1 MRRIRGMRTRA
12 SMRGVLLCGAALIGS
27 AWPAAAQEAL
37 AVEEVVVTAQK
48 RAENIQDVPLSVS
61 AYGAEMIER
70 AGVQNL
76 QDLASR
82 VPNLN
87 IDSSN
92 NLRNTSVAIRGIG
105 SSGSNPGVEPS
116 VGVFLDG
123 VYQPSGGMVQG
134 ELLDIASVEVL
145 RGPQG
150 TLYGRNTPVGALN
163 ITTQAPRRD
172 LEAKLRWGVGGPSM
186 VYGSGYVTGPLGE
199 TVAGRLSFWGR
210 KRGGYDKNLRTGE
223 RVNDFA
229 GGGARAR
236 LLWQPDDTL
245 SVNFI
250 AAYNEFSQ
258 TCCVGEQIDPT
269 GPFGIATPGFLTALA
284 ATGYPFRNYDDHD
297 HVVDA
302 DDTGDDFVQQQ
313 DASVQVEKELPGG
326 HTLTSITAY
335 GHWTNKVSIS
345 SEALPADIY
354 RSPQRQENDVWSQEL
369 RLASPTGGRLEYLL
383 GLFGYA
389 QDLAF
394 QQIAVL
400 GPGANRV
407 FPATACGGV
416 SPCRVRAGD
425 GNVSEFA
432 QETRSW
438 AAFGTATFNV
448 TDRWSVTGGLRYSS
462 DEKDAFIHHYNLP
475 GVSPAF
481 ASTSRNNR
489 IGDVSRKEDKLT
501 WSANTKFDV
510 TDAVMVFA
518 TAATGFKSGGFNSRR
533 LNVGDPF
540 DFGPENSTTYEAGV
554 KSELFERRLVLNAT
568 VFQMTLEDFQES
580 VLNPVTG
587 TGFVVGNAG
596 EREVRG
602 LEVDFRARPASRLSV
617 DGGFA
622 YTDAEFTDRSAGPCA
637 VGQTPNG
644 TRPNTCNYNG
654 QRPAGSP
661 KWKGAVAAQYDQ
673 PLLDALEL
681 SLRAEVNYTG
691 EQYLNPT
698 LDAASLQE
706 AVTLVNLRATLGE
719 PDGKWAASAWVK
731 NLTDESYYAVV
742 VTQPIT
748 AYISGGGTAA
758 ARGFLGWYNAPRT
771 WGVDLTYRF

>member
-1 MRRIRGMRTRA
+1 MRAMWLG
-12 SMRGVLLCGAALIGS
+12 GAALAAM
-27 AWPAAAQEAL
+27 AWPAYAQDNPV
-37 AVEEVVVTAQK
+37 VEEVVVTAQK

-61 AYGAEMIER
+61 AYGADMIER

-76 QDLASR
+76 QDLATR

-87 IDSSN
+87 IDASN

-163 ITTQAPRRD
+163 ITTQAPRRNP
-172 LEAKLRWGVGGPSM
+172 EAKIRWGVGGPSM
-186 VYGSGYVTGPLGE
+186 IYGSGYVTGPL
-199 TVAGRLSFWGR
+199 TDTLAGRLSFWGR
-210 KRGGYDKNLRTGE
+210 KRGGYDRNLRTGE

-236 LLWQPDDTL
+236 LLWEPNDTL
-245 SVNFI
+245 TINLIGS
-250 AAYNEFSQ
+250 YNEFSQ
-258 TCCVGEQIDPT
+258 ECCVGEQIDPT
-269 GPFGIATPGFLTALA
+269 GPLGIATPGFLTALA

-313 DASVQVEKELPGG
+313 DASLQIEKTLPSG

-345 SEALPADIY
+345 SDALPADIY

-369 RLASPTGGRLEYLL
+369 RIASPSDRRFTYML

-389 QDLAF
+389 QDLMF
-394 QQIAVL
+394 QQISVL
-400 GPGANRV
+400 GLGANRV
-407 FPATACGGV
+407 FPATACAGV
-416 SPCRVRAGD
+416 TPCRVKAGD
-425 GNVSEFA
+425 GNISDFS

-448 TDRWSVTGGLRYSS
+448 TDRWSLTGGLRQSS
-462 DEKDAFIHHYNLP
+462 DKKDAFINHYNLP
-475 GVSPAF
+475 GVSAAF
-481 ASTSRNNR
+481 LSTSRNNL

-501 WSANTKFDV
+501 WSANTKYDL

-533 LNVGDPF
+533 LAVGDPF
-540 DFGPENSTTYEAGV
+540 AFGPENSTTYEAGV
-554 KSELFERRLVLNAT
+554 KSELLGRRLVLNAT

-587 TGFVVGNAG
+587 VGFIVGNAG

-602 LEVDFRARPASRLSV
+602 LEVDFRARPSTRLSI

-644 TRPNTCNYNG
+644 TRPNTCNYDG
-654 QRPAGSP
+654 LRPAGSP
-661 KWKGAVAAQYDQ
+661 KWKGAVSAQYDQ
-673 PLLDALEL
+673 PVFGDLEL
-681 SLRAEVNYTG
+681 SVRGEVNYTG
-691 EQYLNPT
+691 AQYLNPT
-698 LDAASLQE
+698 LDAASLQK

-719 PDGKWAASAWVK
+719 PDGRWSASAWVK
-731 NLTDESYYAVV
+731 NLTDESYYSVV

-748 AYISGGGTAA
+748 AYTSGGGTAA
-758 ARGFLGWYNAPRT
+758 ARGFLGWYSAPRT
-771 WGVDLTYRF
+771 WGADLTFRF